1 MFVALFTFHSPRL
14 RRILLLLTRSCFTS
28 APKMSYCRVDKT
40 CAREQ
45 VSAPTEVS
53 RSIIIGGSATALRAA
68 GAFWLRSSGACFCS
82 TMWHIQQYIFRLE
95 KYVIDA
101 SKKGFIYW
109 GKHHPLRWSLRLLA
123 RVIWRMLSQVTICIL
138 PYCICIWNYVLLFIF
153 VFVLVLYLL
162 VLGCSSS
169 GHCFRLNSQITF
181 VGLIF
186 WFGLFVGTAIG
197 CLGLLCQF
205 HIIYLRHTSTF
216 QIYFFLLWSTLHIC
230 KIISSYAVTIF
241 DLMVK
246 KYALTAMSQNRPF

>member
-14 RRILLLLTRSCFTS
+14 RRILLLLTRSCFRS
-28 APKMSYCRVDKT
+28 APKMSYCRVDET

-53 RSIIIGGSATALRAA
+53 RSIIGGSATTLRAA
-68 GAFWLRSSGACFCS
+68 GALWLRSSGACFCS

-197 CLGLLCQF
+197 CSGLLCQF
-205 HIIYLRHTSTF
+205 NLIYLGQTNTSW
-216 QIYFFLLWSTLHIC
+216 IYFFLLWFYLELVDMLWQYILPLGSNFT
-230 KIISSYAVTIF
+230 
-241 DLMVK
+241 
-246 KYALTAMSQNRPF
+246 